1 VEDADSVIPGN
12 CAYCHNAGSNT
23 VGIVMDVLDNHDTH
37 HHTGVYKYPEGG
49 SNSGKCSWC
58 HMAGYPHT
66 VYGEVP
72 EHIRW
77 CENCHGYES
86 LHNIQVDSDAAPT
99 GFILVGGENPGWG
112 HVGNDDDCWG
122 CHGFTAASAPGAG
135 PLTPYIL
142 GADALG
148 ITAGADTVLT
158 LSGAT
163 LTNLVGSYQ
172 WTSDV
177 TMTGADG
184 SAVTL
189 TPDSVSSS
197 EMAVT
202 IPAATA
208 PGNYALR
215 AVKGT
220 YAASNPLVISVKPPV
235 VIADSSCNK
244 KKGVLSISGSG
255 FGEKPAGTDDYI
267 NVQVGGQSV
276 AVTSWSDTQI
286 TAAVSSCSNNAA
298 VTVNALMGSAT
309 SGGNGGKPAKPCKGK
324 GCNK

>member
-1 VEDADSVIPGN
+1 VEDAESVIPGN

-23 VGIVMDVLDNHDTH
+23 TGIVMDVLDNHDTH

-66 VYGEVP
+66 PYGEVP

-86 LHNIQVDSDAAPT
+86 LHNIQVESDDADSV
-99 GFILVGGENPGWG
+99 ILVGGENPGWG
-112 HVGNDDDCWG
+112 HIGNDSDCWG
-122 CHGFTAASAPGAG
+122 CHGFTAAAAPGAG

-177 TMTGADG
+177 SMTGADG

-189 TPDSVSSS
+189 TPDSVSNS
-197 EMAVT
+197 ELAVT
-202 IPAATA
+202 IPAATE

-220 YAASNPLVISVKPPV
+220 YAASNPLVITVKPPV

-267 NVQVGGQSV
+267 NVQIGGQSV
-276 AVTSWSDTQI
+276 AVTSWSDSQI
-286 TAAVSSCSNNAA
+286 TAVVSSCSNNAS

-309 SGGNGGKPAKPCKGK
+309 SGDNGGKPAKPCKGK